1 MISTSGIPLDL
12 VERLGHASN
21 IIVFTGAGVSAESGV
36 PTFRGQDGL
45 WQKYNAEDL
54 ATWQAFERDPRL
66 VWSWYDYRR
75 QIISDVDPNPGHTA
89 IAGMA
94 AVFDKVTVV
103 TQNVDGLH
111 LRAGSEDVVEL
122 HGNIW
127 RARCTRELTV
137 CDFCECPLEE
147 NPPLCRECGS
157 ILRPDVVWFGE
168 PLPMDA
174 YERSHEAAC
183 TCDAMLVVGTSAE
196 VRPAATLPLVAKH
209 NGAFVVEVNTHYTP
223 ISALID
229 TTLIGVA
236 GEILPELLDHISE
249 YKGHPEEVP
258 GTTGEVK
265 ERSGV

>member
-1 MISTSGIPLDL
+1 MISTNGIPQDL

-21 IIVFTGAGVSAESGV
+21 IVVFTGAGVSAESGV

-75 QIISDVDPNPGHTA
+75 QIISGVDPNPGHMA
-89 IAGMA
+89 IAEMA
-94 AVFDKVTVV
+94 SVFDKVTVV

-111 LRAGSEDVVEL
+111 HRAGSKDIVEL

-127 RARCTRELTV
+127 RVRCTHELTV
-137 CDFCECPLEE
+137 SEFRECPLDV
-147 NPPLCRECGS
+147 NPPLCKECGS
-157 ILRPDVVWFGE
+157 MLRPDVVWYGE

-183 TCDAMLVVGTSAE
+183 ICDAMLVVGTSAQ

-209 NGAFVVEVNTHYTP
+209 NGAFVVEINTHYTP

-229 TTLIGVA
+229 TTLIGAA
-236 GEILPELLDHISE
+236 GDILPELLASVSE
-249 YKGHPEEVP
+249 CMGPKGDAA
-258 GTTGEVK
+258 GAAGGVK